1 MKIFKFVW
9 KHKRHQIGSKESALL
24 GNKMLRWQVESEV
37 WLAVYALNDYL
48 NIIDIKEQHFIF
60 GFVFS

>member
-48 NIIDIKEQHFIF
+48 KIIDIQE
-60 GFVFS
+60 